1 MRCNAYFTHHVI
13 SCGQVPHI
21 LRRHSPCMHMGH
33 FRQVQNL
40 TAKDVAFCKDERHER
55 AMRRSPGKSDCRFCK
70 RPVFEGTGLCSGTR
84 LVRCLALG
92 RWRRGLERPEA

>member
-55 AMRRSPGKSDCRFCK
+55 AMRRSPGKSDCRI
-70 RPVFEGTGLCSGTR
+70 RHPVSAFANDLY
-84 LVRCLALG
+84 LKALDCVA
-92 RWRRGLERPEA
+92 ERD